1 MPSFY
6 QDRLGTNI
14 GKTQKQTVSQAGQP
28 RCPWPATAIG
38 IAMCSR
44 MATTTARTPVRK
56 TPCIFIYSTFLINPA
71 IILPRQARDQHI
83 GKVGGHGDAAGYYMA
98 SQIFRYAVTRSK
110 EAFEKSWRALRA
122 MEFLVRK
129 RYFCA
134 IYR

>member
-1 MPSFY
+1 
-6 QDRLGTNI
+6 
-14 GKTQKQTVSQAGQP
+14 
-28 RCPWPATAIG
+28 
-38 IAMCSR
+38 
-44 MATTTARTPVRK
+44 
-56 TPCIFIYSTFLINPA
+56 
-71 IILPRQARDQHI
+71 
-83 GKVGGHGDAAGYYMA
+83 MA